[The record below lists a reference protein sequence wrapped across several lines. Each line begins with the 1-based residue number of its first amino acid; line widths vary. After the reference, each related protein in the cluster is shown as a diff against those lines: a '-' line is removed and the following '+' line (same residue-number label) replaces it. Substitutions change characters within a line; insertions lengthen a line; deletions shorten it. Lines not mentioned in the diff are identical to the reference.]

1 MRAGRCDIKTK
12 KEEIMKK
19 RIFAIP
25 ALVLVFLFVTAG
37 VFAADGANRNTKK
50 PAYTQLDKN
59 MQSIQPQGKAT
70 QISGMGW
77 ALIGLDVLGAGLSV
91 YALLDEISAADAYDL
106 LYADLNNTTQAN
118 YDMLAAKKK
127 DIDSKL
133 TFVSVTMGLTGAFV
147 VYTLVD
153 LLWLH
158 LAFPDA
164 PKMTYNGD
172 TKTYIVSIE
181 RRF

>member
-1 MRAGRCDIKTK
+1 
-12 KEEIMKK
+12 MKK
-19 RIFAIP
+19 RIYAIP
-25 ALVLVFLFVTAG
+25 VLALVFLFVAAG
-37 VFAADGANRNTKK
+37 VFAADGASRGAKK
-50 PAYTQLDKN
+50 PVYTELDKN
-59 MQSIQPQGKAT
+59 MKSIQSKGKET

-77 ALIGLDVLGAGLSV
+77 ALIGLDVLGTGLSV
-91 YALLDEISAADAYDL
+91 YALLDEISAADSYDL
-106 LYADLNNTTQAN
+106 LYADLNNTTLAN
-118 YDMLAAKKK
+118 YDVLAAKKK

-133 TFVSVTMGLTGAFV
+133 TFASVTMGLTGAFV

-164 PKMTYNGD
+164 PKMTYNGE
-172 TKTYIVSIE
+172 TKTYKVSLE